1 MELGKNLVA
10 IAPAREPF
18 AVPDF
23 LFRFFVHLIYPFLQ
37 YV

>member
-18 AVPDF
+18 VPDF
-23 LFRFFVHLIYPFLQ
+23 LFRFFIHLIYPFLQ